1 MVEPN
6 LTTEKLFWINPYQR
20 EFSAQILDQS
30 KIEQGYAIVL
40 DRTCFYATS
49 GGQPNDLGTLNSVS
63 VSDVRIQEGRLI
75 HLLSSPLENETVTG
89 IIDWKRRFNYM
100 QQHTGQHILSA
111 AFFKLFAAETSSFHL
126 GEEFC
131 TIELSKRDLTE
142 DQLQLAEQ
150 TANSILLAAT
160 PVKAFFIDADKA
172 EQYALRKKS
181 DLAESL
187 RIIQI
192 GDFDLSPC
200 SGTHVQNTA
209 EVGVIFIYGHERL
222 SATHKVTFLCGDRI
236 RKKYSSDL
244 SVLKTL
250 SKNLTTS
257 FELLPDAVG
266 RLQSQV
272 KDLRK
277 ESMRLKEASLQSE
290 ALKISE
296 TAPVREGKRLIVTV
310 WKRPYQ
316 EVRYLAQKLSELPH
330 HYGALASSSENRL
343 IFFKHPKAEVDLRS
357 LFDEFLAATTAKGG
371 GPPHFLEAG
380 IPQTVQNIDELLSR
394 IFES

>member
-1 MVEPN
+1 M
-6 LTTEKLFWINPYQR
+6 
-20 EFSAQILDQS
+20 LDQS
-30 KIEQGYAIVL
+30 KTDQGYAVIL

-49 GGQPNDLGTLNSVS
+49 GGQPNDLGTLNSVP
-63 VSDVRIQEGRLI
+63 VSDVRVQESRLI
-75 HLLSSPLENETVTG
+75 HLLSHPLEDDSVTG
-89 IIDWKRRFNYM
+89 IIDWKRRFDHM

-131 TIELSKRDLTE
+131 TIELSKRDLSE
-142 DQLQLAEQ
+142 NQLQQAEQ
-150 TANSILLAAT
+150 TANAILLAAT
-160 PVKAFFIDADKA
+160 PISAFFIEADKA
-172 EQYALRKKS
+172 DEYALRKKS

-187 RIIQI
+187 RIIQV

-200 SGTHVQNTA
+200 SGTHVQNAA
-209 EVGVIFIYGHERL
+209 EVGGIFLYGHERL
-222 SATHKVTFLCGDRI
+222 SGTHKVTFLCGDRI
-236 RKKYSSDL
+236 RKKYSDDL

-277 ESMRLKEASLQSE
+277 ELMRLKEASLQSE
-290 ALKISE
+290 ALKISD
-296 TAPVREGKRLIVTV
+296 AAAQREGKRLIVAV

-316 EVRYLAQKLSELPH
+316 EVRYLAQKLSEQPE
-330 HYGALASSSENRL
+330 HYGVLASSSENRL
-343 IFFKHPKAEVDLRS
+343 IFFKHPKTEIDLRS
-357 LFDEFLAATTAKGG
+357 LFDQFLAATSAKGG

-380 IPQTVQNIDELLSR
+380 IPENTRNVDELLSR
-394 IFES
+394 IFSN